1 MLLTGIDVLAPK
13 LILTLSDFSASVGG
27 WTPTDGPRSGF
38 KVMSK

>member
-1 MLLTGIDVLAPK
+1 MANLHVLPK
-13 LILTLSDFSASVGG
+13 VYNITLSDFSASVGG